1 MTVLSRLPVTVL
13 SGFLGA
19 GKTSLLN
26 HVLANRDGLR
36 VAVIVNDMSEVNID
50 AALVRDGGALSR
62 TEERLVEL
70 TNGCIC
76 CTLRDDLL
84 DEVARLA
91 RQGRFDYLL
100 IESSGISEPMPVA
113 ATFAFGIDT
122 GPDPAD
128 TAAPAV
134 SADRTGSADRAYGG
148 RVLDDLARLDT
159 MVTVVDAAHLIAQI
173 HAGESLEE
181 RGLAAYDEDD
191 RTIADLLVDQVE
203 FADVLVVNKTDLVEP
218 SELATVEALL
228 TRLNPGA
235 RQVRATHGR
244 VALPEV
250 LHTRLFDLERA
261 ETAPGWVAELNGTHV
276 PETIEYGI
284 SSTVFR
290 APAPF
295 HPQRLWDLLTG
306 GGLAAYGVLR
316 SKGFLWLASRP
327 GVQALWSQAGPS
339 GRCDPVGVPV
349 VVSGEWPDDPAER
362 AEVSARWHPVFG
374 DRQQE
379 LVFIGVDLAVEP
391 LRAALAGCLL
401 TERELAIGEQSWS
414 ALPDPFPEW
423 DLADLDDHPHLPV
436 AS

>member
-1 MTVLSRLPVTVL
+1 MSGRLPVTVL

-91 RQGRFDYLL
+91 RLGRFDYLL

-113 ATFAFGIDT
+113 ATFAFGVED
-122 GPDPAD
+122 GQ
-128 TAAPAV
+128 
-134 SADRTGSADRAYGG
+134 
-148 RVLDDLARLDT
+148 VLDDLARLDT
-159 MVTVVDAAHLIAQI
+159 TVTVVDAAGLRSRIQS
-173 HAGESLEE
+173 GESLEA
-181 RGLAAYDEDD
+181 RGLAAYEGDD
-191 RTIADLLVDQVE
+191 RGVADLLVDQIE
-203 FADVLVVNKTDLVEP
+203 FADVLVVNKTDLVAP
-218 SELATVEALL
+218 GDLAVVEALL
-228 TRLNPGA
+228 SRLNPTA
-235 RQVRATHGR
+235 RQIRAVHGR
-244 VALPEV
+244 IAPAEI
-250 LHTRLFDLERA
+250 LHTGRFDLERA
-261 ETAPGWVAELNGTHV
+261 ETAPGWVAELNGGHV
-276 PETIEYGI
+276 PETEEYGI
-284 SSTVFR
+284 SSMVFR
-290 APAPF
+290 DHRPF
-295 HPQRLWDLLTG
+295 HPRRLWDLLG
-306 GGLAAYGVLR
+306 GGLDAFGVVR

-327 GVQALWSQAGPS
+327 DVLALWSHAGPS

-349 VVSGEWPDDPAER
+349 AVSGQWPEDTGER
-362 AEVSARWHPVFG
+362 AELESRWHPVFG

-379 LVFIGVDLAVEP
+379 LVFIGVDLDGEGLRVAV
-391 LRAALAGCLL
+391 AACLL
-401 TERELAIGEQSWS
+401 TDTEIAAGQDAWR

-423 DLADLDDHPHLPV
+423 DLGDLHDHANPV
-436 AS
+436 SV

>member
-1 MTVLSRLPVTVL
+1 MAGGKTTMTVPVRLPVTVL

-62 TEERLVEL
+62 TEERLVEM

-100 IESSGISEPMPVA
+100 IESSGISEPLPVA
-113 ATFAFGIDT
+113 ATFAFGIEPDAGPEAGPEGAGGT
-122 GPDPAD
+122 G
-128 TAAPAV
+128 
-134 SADRTGSADRAYGG
+134 G
-148 RVLDDLARLDT
+148 VLADLARLDT
-159 MVTVVDAAHLIAQI
+159 MVTVVDAPNLIAQI
-173 HAGESLEE
+173 DAGESLEE
-181 RGLAAYDEDD
+181 RGLSAYDDDD
-191 RTIADLLVDQVE
+191 RTIADLLVDQIE
-203 FADVLVVNKTDLVEP
+203 FADVIVVNKTDLVDP
-218 SELATVEALL
+218 AALVTVEALV
-228 TRLNPGA
+228 TRLNPVA
-235 RQVRATHGR
+235 RQVRATYGR
-244 VALPEV
+244 VPLPEI
-250 LHTRLFDLERA
+250 LDTGRFDLERA
-261 ETAPGWVAELNGTHV
+261 ETAPGWVAELNGTHI

-290 APAPF
+290 ESAPF
-295 HPQRLWDLLTG
+295 HPGRLWDLLTSG
-306 GGLAAYGVLR
+306 RLAEYGVLR

-349 VVSGEWPDDPAER
+349 AVSGEWPDDPVER
-362 AEVSARWHPVFG
+362 AELDARWHPDYG

-379 LVFIGVDLAVEP
+379 LVFIGVDLAVDP
-391 LRAALAGCLL
+391 LRLALSECLL
-401 TERELAIGEQSWS
+401 TDEELATGEQNWS
-414 ALPDPFPEW
+414 RLPDPFPAW
-423 DLADLDDHPHLPV
+423 DHPDHP
-436 AS
+436 